1 MVSAVA
7 QVYARA
13 RAMQLPITRIHS
25 DRAREFSGGKFQ
37 KRCQDRDVFHT
48 MTPGDE
54 PQSNARAEREVAMI
68 KQRMRVALKA
78 ANAPDHFW
86 PLAFRFGVEQRH
98 RQQLLTLGIQCP
110 SMLPFGCKAVARKK
124 TWHQRADPFKWPT
137 LKVRL
142 WGPASGMT
150 ASSNGYFVQ
159 DGEGK
164 FFRTTVVHPHVDE
177 LKFQGEEDQK
187 QQGQGDEDQQQAQG
201 EVGLE
206 PGEQLLSQQ
215 EEQPGSL
222 PGGEEEEIEIEDV
235 IEEKKEQESGHK
247 GPGEREV
254 KKIIEETSR
263 SATIQDVINSFDI
276 LIEKAADKQFLAI
289 VPHDQPRRRYLKK
302 APPKLEGGQ
311 PVVYKVKLDEW
322 IQDTDPL
329 PCSSSP
335 AQHCNQSGAVTVNN
349 GRGESELEEEL
360 EEVRKEVSFEH
371 LLLNQHQSLTRWE
384 VASEIVDGNAS
395 PEEVQCAIQ
404 ARSEAGQMENL
415 LKEFAIRRL
424 EKIEENSEVLQ
435 TRTVGLE
442 EVRRNLDE
450 WKPAFEEE
458 INNLSERAIERIGD
472 EEFRKLLNGP
482 REVECLPMK
491 AVATLKPPCR
501 HKGRVVV
508 CGNYAGPRDGDQSDN
523 SASGADSAC
532 VRSLLNIAMHRGWT
546 AASIDIKAAFLQA
559 PRRSASTKV
568 TIGDPPSV
576 LKAMNL
582 VAPSEKWIIHQAMYG
597 LVESPGDWGA
607 HRDGIL
613 RASKWWRNDSE
624 FSLVETPERH
634 VWKVTQLDNPEAEHG
649 YLLTYV
655 DDMLIVGNK
664 EVAQEVI
671 GQIQGHW
678 QCSPPEFLSDEKP
691 MKFCGY
697 DLMMVKDGLKIS
709 QEGYTRDLVARYGIS
724 QLEAVS
730 LPKIEESEEKE
741 EFSMAD
747 LRKAQSIVG
756 ELLWLSTKSRPDIAY
771 GVGAIGRMVH
781 QRPNYAY
788 EMGVHILKYLFGT
801 LEHGLIYRKC
811 PQGDLGGTDQL
822 QLPRSTSRIE
832 LYADISYSPSH
843 EQYRS
848 IQGILAEHGGNI
860 ILWESGRQPFT
871 CHSTAESELVSYSEA
886 HQIGE
891 SLAELLCVLG
901 FPVEKLLYGDNKAA
915 LSAATME
922 TGNWRTRH
930 LRLRAH
936 ALRCALATPESKWSA
951 RHMSG
956 KQLVADGLTKPL
968 MGAAYMNFVEKLGLS
983 SGAPTPAIRKVAAVG
998 QGSRLVSGVV
1008 LSSLALLAMDQ
1019 VVLAALVIA
1028 AGVLWMEGTRP
1039 KKANEQRPHKSLRR
1053 TGMEG
1058 HNPPRDEDEV
1068 AHPPSLNRLGTVK
1081 IGDSWS
1087 QTEKEVEG
1095 RSSGSRAL
1103 KQAHEKEGS
1112 KVVESH
1118 GISSAGA
1125 SCCGKTGG
1133 HDYVGGPRLCAFKGP
1148 AGSDSSAA
1156 ARGRAA
1162 MAQTGKGG
1170 QPSTPV
1176 AVNLQVDALAE
1187 EMEVRLSVSQVG
1199 RTGMQS
1205 SHVSAG
1211 KQSSHVDF
1219 EHQPIHEN
1227 QADPG
1232 GQPHW
1237 VGGSGSQQSM
1247 QENQADHGSQLHRA
1261 GGYGSQQGATGYG
1274 NESCGDSHAGGPW
1287 NLSQFQKPKS
1297 GSKDWWDMSLQA
1309 QGWAIRVHATWRTR
1323 PFHPVHKLT
1332 PINTSQMT
1340 VERTTVRFDGG
1351 ERLVI
1356 VIDDWQDP
1364 ACARGS
1370 ATQQWKGFTFFRI
1383 KAESEDSNYGFEFVK

>member
-1 MVSAVA
+1 M
-7 QVYARA
+7 
-13 RAMQLPITRIHS
+13 
-25 DRAREFSGGKFQ
+25 
-37 KRCQDRDVFHT
+37 
-48 MTPGDE
+48 
-54 PQSNARAEREVAMI
+54 
-68 KQRMRVALKA
+68 
-78 ANAPDHFW
+78 
-86 PLAFRFGVEQRH
+86 
-98 RQQLLTLGIQCP
+98 
-110 SMLPFGCKAVARKK
+110 
-124 TWHQRADPFKWPT
+124 
-137 LKVRL
+137 
-142 WGPASGMT
+142 
-150 ASSNGYFVQ
+150 
-159 DGEGK
+159 
-164 FFRTTVVHPHVDE
+164 
-177 LKFQGEEDQK
+177 
-187 QQGQGDEDQQQAQG
+187 
-201 EVGLE
+201 
-206 PGEQLLSQQ
+206 
-215 EEQPGSL
+215 
-222 PGGEEEEIEIEDV
+222 
-235 IEEKKEQESGHK
+235 
-247 GPGEREV
+247 
-254 KKIIEETSR
+254 
-263 SATIQDVINSFDI
+263 
-276 LIEKAADKQFLAI
+276 
-289 VPHDQPRRRYLKK
+289 
-302 APPKLEGGQ
+302 
-311 PVVYKVKLDEW
+311 
-322 IQDTDPL
+322 
-329 PCSSSP
+329 
-335 AQHCNQSGAVTVNN
+335 NN
-349 GRGESELEEEL
+349 GRGESELEEEV
-360 EEVRKEVSFEH
+360 EEVRREVSFEH
-371 LLLNQHQSLTRWE
+371 LLLNQHQSLTKWIRE
-384 VASEIVDGNAS
+384 VASEIVDGNAL
-395 PEEVQCAIQ
+395 PEEVKCAIQ

-415 LKEFAIRRL
+415 LKEVAIRRL
-424 EKIEENSEVLQ
+424 EKMEENLEVLQ

-458 INNLSERAIERIGD
+458 INNLSERAIERISD

-546 AASIDIKAAFLQA
+546 AASIDIKAAFLPA

-613 RASKWWRNDSE
+613 RASRWWRNNSE

-655 DDMLIVGNK
+655 DDMLIVGNE

-724 QLEAVS
+724 QLEPVP
-730 LPKIEESEEKE
+730 LPKIEEREEKE
-741 EFSMAD
+741 DFSMAD

-801 LEHGLIYRKC
+801 LEYGLIYRKC

-1068 AHPPSLNRLGTVK
+1068 AHPPKVNRLGTVK
-1081 IGDSWS
+1081 VGDSLS
-1087 QTEKEVEG
+1087 QQEKELGG
-1095 RSSGSRAL
+1095 RSPGFRAL
-1103 KQAHEKEGS
+1103 EQAHEKEGS
-1112 KVVESH
+1112 CVSH
-1118 GISSAGA
+1118 GNVPSSAGA
-1125 SCCGKTGG
+1125 SCCGSHGNGVLSAGASCCGG
-1133 HDYVGGPRLCAFKGP
+1133 IYVEKPRLCAFRGP
-1148 AGSDSSAA
+1148 SGNESGATS
-1156 ARGRAA
+1156 RGRAA
-1162 MAQTGKGG
+1162 MVQIDREARTGR
-1170 QPSTPV
+1170 PV
-1176 AVNLQVDALAE
+1176 TVHLEVDALAE
-1187 EMEVRLSVSQVG
+1187 ELDVRLQVG
-1199 RTGMQS
+1199 PSDGKPTKAEITPPMEQQS
-1205 SHVSAG
+1205 VPVDQRSSGEQSVPVDERSSG
-1211 KQSSHVDF
+1211 KQSVPVREASQHESGRSQETRQPSHLS
-1219 EHQPIHEN
+1219 HG
-1227 QADPG
+1227 ASTTG
-1232 GQPHW
+1232 L
-1237 VGGSGSQQSM
+1237 GSGYGGTASSSHSAAATSM
-1247 QENQADHGSQLHRA
+1247 A
-1261 GGYGSQQGATGYG
+1261 GPR
-1274 NESCGDSHAGGPW
+1274 EGPW
-1287 NLSQFQKPKS
+1287 CLQQFSSPKM
-1297 GSKDWWDMSLQA
+1297 GSKDWWDMSLED
-1309 QGWAIRVHATWRTR
+1309 QGWAIRVHATWRIR
-1323 PFHPVHKLT
+1323 PFHPVHRLT
-1332 PINTSQMT
+1332 PVNTSMMT
-1340 VERTTVRFDGG
+1340 PERVTIRFDEIGQT
-1351 ERLVI
+1351 I
-1356 VIDDWQDP
+1356 VSDEWQDP
-1364 ACARGS
+1364 GCASGTALKR
-1370 ATQQWKGFTFFRI
+1370 WKGFTFFRLRGG
-1383 KAESEDSNYGFEFVK
+1383 SEDPNYGFEMVGP